1 MGLRVYLELCWKYG
15 VKSADVWNK
24 KVPDEEVGVSED
36 GNMEIWWDRSVE
48 TTQKM
53 EKNLPDFIVVDR
65 AAQGFLGVLG

>member
-15 VKSADVWNK
+15 VKSADVWNNM
-24 KVPDEEVGVSED
+24 VPDEEVGVSED

-53 EKNLPDFIVVDR
+53 EQNLPDFIVVDR
-65 AAQGFLGVLG
+65 AAKGFLGALG